1 MTESPDDFLA
11 RNTHKLQP
19 AELTEREAQTTTKGN
34 GEDYTETK
42 GKSAGTEE
50 PLPKLV
56 PVRFDKDEVLKPR
69 EWIVPDGWIP
79 TRKTTLIQGNG
90 GDGKT
95 PLVQQLQASC
105 ATGLAWLGL
114 RVTECVST
122 GFYTED
128 EDQDLKER
136 QALIDVAYAQD
147 CLDTGNMHLFS
158 RADEENELVVF
169 DKARRP
175 TPTKFYRQVCEAAM
189 DLCARLVVLD
199 VAVDLFGGNEIV
211 RQEVRAFMRL
221 LNRLARQIDG
231 AVVLTT
237 HVSQA
242 GIKSEGGHSGST
254 DWSNAARS
262 RLYLNRP
269 KPEGDDEPADTNARL
284 LTRKKA
290 NFASIG
296 DTVKLRWR
304 NGLIVPDTP
313 TTISYFR
320 RSSDDVFL
328 ALLDAHCTANR
339 QALSESL
346 NAGNYAPR
354 VLARVP
360 ANERDGYGE
369 GDFKRAME
377 TLFKDHKIESV
388 NYGRKGDERKKIVRR
403 ADDAAEGED
412 QAKCLAR
419 IMRSGLADVA

>member
-1 MTESPDDFLA
+1 MRESPDDFLA
-11 RNTHKLQP
+11 RNTRKLPP
-19 AELTEREAQTTTKGN
+19 AEPAEGEAEPAKGN
-34 GEDYTETK
+34 SKDYAETK
-42 GKSAGTEE
+42 GKSAGAEE

-56 PVRFDKDEVLKPR
+56 PLRFDKDEVLKPR
-69 EWIVPDGWIP
+69 EWIVHDGWIP

-95 PLVQQLQASC
+95 PIAQQLQASC

-114 RVTECVST
+114 RVTECVSV

-128 EDQDLKER
+128 EERDLKER
-136 QALIDVAYAQD
+136 QALIDIAYAQD
-147 CLDTGNMHLFS
+147 CVSTGSMHLFS
-158 RADEENELVVF
+158 RADEESELVVF

-175 TPTKFYRQVCEAAM
+175 APTKFYQQVCETTL
-189 DLCARLVVLD
+189 DLHARLVVLD
-199 VAVDLFGGNEIV
+199 VAVDLFGGNEIM

-221 LNRLARQIDG
+221 LNRMARQADG
-231 AVVLTT
+231 AVVLTA
-237 HVSQA
+237 HVSMA

-262 RLYLNRP
+262 RLYLSRP
-269 KPEGDDEPADTNARL
+269 KSEGDDELADTNARL

-296 DTVKLRWR
+296 DTIKLHWK
-304 NGLIVPDTP
+304 NGLIVPDAP
-313 TTISYFR
+313 TTLSYFR
-320 RSSDDVFL
+320 RPAEDVFL
-328 ALLDAHCTANR
+328 ALLDAHCAANR

-369 GDFKRAME
+369 GDFKKAMDR
-377 TLFKDHKIESV
+377 LFKRRKIENV
-388 NYGRKGDERKKIVRR
+388 DYGRKGDERKKIVRR
-403 ADDAAEGED
+403 DDDAAEGED
-412 QAKCLAR
+412 QAKCLANSKVGIAR
-419 IMRSGLADVA
+419 ECA